1 MINTRD
7 FGLGCF
13 FILVLI
19 SNLFAQDKKIEI
31 GTTDVAVN
39 QYFKM
44 TLTVENE
51 RLKNYSPF
59 PDIEGFVKRGTS
71 SSSSTSFIN
80 GKMTSSQSIT
90 QNYQPTREG
99 NFNVPGFSMEVNG
112 EQISVS
118 SFTIKVGEAK
128 QQQQRRSNDPFG
140 DPFDMFRKRESE
152 PTEFIDVEADAFLA
166 LTTDKPEVYVGEGF
180 TTTLAFY
187 VAESNRADMRFYDL
201 GKQITDIVKEIKPA
215 SCWEENFNI
224 DNINGQPVTINNRAY
239 TQYKIYQAAFYPLNL
254 DEISFP
260 SVGLKLIKYKVAKN
274 PSFFG
279 RNRMEDYETFYS
291 KPKTVKVKEL
301 PPHPLKERVAVGDY
315 RLAEKINSLELK
327 TGESFNYS
335 FNIIGE
341 GNISAMEEPS
351 LPTTDAFDFYAPN
364 VKQDITRSSGRVT
377 GTKSFNYYGI
387 PNEPGSYKLG
397 DYFQWIFFNPEEDKY
412 DTLRSNQTLVVS
424 GASRKN
430 EYILSNDMGSFYDG
444 VEFKDN
450 TLSGLND
457 GSWMTILTNIFIVIM
472 LGLTGY
478 MVFKK

>member
-1 MINTRD
+1 MINTRVL
-7 FGLGCF
+7 GLGF
-13 FILVLI
+13 FFVIGLLSTAV
-19 SNLFAQDKKIEI
+19 AQDKKIEI
-31 GTTDVAVN
+31 GNTEVAVN
-39 QYFKM
+39 QYFKI

-80 GKMTSSQSIT
+80 GRMTSSQSIT

-99 NFNVPGFSMEVNG
+99 NFNIPGFSMEVNG

-118 SFTIKVGEAK
+118 GFSIKVGPAQE
-128 QQQQRRSNDPFG
+128 QRRRSNDPFR
-140 DPFDMFRKRESE
+140 DPFDMFKQRDEQ

-166 LTTDKPEVYVGEGF
+166 LTTDKSDVFVGEGF

-187 VAESNRADMRFYDL
+187 VAETNRADMRFYDL
-201 GKQITDIVKEIKPA
+201 GKQITDIVKEIKPS

-239 TQYKIYQAAFYPLNL
+239 TQYKIYQATYYPLNVE
-254 DEISFP
+254 DISFS
-260 SVGLKLIKYKVAKN
+260 SVPLKLIKYKVAKN

-291 KPKTVKVKEL
+291 KPKKVEVREL

-315 RLAEKINSLELK
+315 RLAEKINSLEMN
-327 TGESFNYS
+327 TGESFNYT
-335 FNIIGE
+335 FNVIGE
-341 GNISAMEEPS
+341 GNISAMEEPVV
-351 LPTTDAFDFYAPN
+351 PTTDAFDFYAPN

-387 PNEPGSYKLG
+387 PNEPGTYKLG
-397 DYFQWIFFNPEEDKY
+397 DYFSWIYFNPEEEKY
-412 DTLRSNQTLVVS
+412 DTLKSQQTLVVK
-424 GASRKN
+424 GESRKN
-430 EYILSNDMGSFYDG
+430 QYILSNDMGSFYDG
-444 VEFKDN
+444 IEFKDN
-450 TLSGLND
+450 TLAGLND
-457 GSWMTILTNIFIVIM
+457 SSWMRIFTNIFLVVM
-472 LGLTGY
+472 TGLTAY
-478 MVFKK
+478 MLFKK

>member
-1 MINTRD
+1 MVYTR
-7 FGLGCF
+7 FLVLSCF
-13 FILVLI
+13 FILISVSCVL
-19 SNLFAQDKKIEI
+19 AQSKKISI
-31 GTTDVAVN
+31 GSKEVAAN

-90 QNYQPTREG
+90 QNYQPTQKG
-99 NFNVPGFSMEVNG
+99 SFKVPGFSMEVNG
-112 EQISVS
+112 EQVSVNG
-118 SFTIKVGEAK
+118 FTINVGEPK
-128 QQQQRRSNDPFG
+128 QQQRRSNDPFG
-140 DPFDMFRKRESE
+140 DPFDMFRNRKSE
-152 PTEFIDVEADAFLA
+152 PTEFVDVEADAFLA
-166 LTTDKPEVYVGEGF
+166 LTTDKSDVYVGEGF

-201 GKQITDIVKEIKPA
+201 GKQITDIVKEIKPS

-224 DNINGQPVTINNRAY
+224 DNINGEPVTINNRAY
-239 TQYKIYQAAFYPLNL
+239 TQYKIYQATFYPLNP
-254 DEISFP
+254 ENISFP

-279 RNRMEDYETFYS
+279 KNRMEDYETFYS
-291 KPKTVKVKEL
+291 KPKSIEVKEL

-327 TGESFNYS
+327 TGASFNYT

-341 GNISAMEEPS
+341 GNISAMEEPMIPS
-351 LPTTDAFDFYAPN
+351 TDAFDFYAPN
-364 VKQDITRSSGRVT
+364 VKQDINRSSGRVT

-387 PNEPGSYKLG
+387 PNEPGTYPLG
-397 DYFQWIFFNPEEDKY
+397 DFFQWIFFNPEKDQY
-412 DTLRSNQTLVVS
+412 DTLKSKQTLVVS
-424 GASRKN
+424 GESRKN

-444 VEFKDN
+444 IEFKDN
-450 TLSGLND
+450 TLLGMQETSL
-457 GSWMTILTNIFIVIM
+457 LKIFANVFIIIM
-472 LGLTGY
+472 VGLTGF
-478 MVFKK
+478 MLFKK